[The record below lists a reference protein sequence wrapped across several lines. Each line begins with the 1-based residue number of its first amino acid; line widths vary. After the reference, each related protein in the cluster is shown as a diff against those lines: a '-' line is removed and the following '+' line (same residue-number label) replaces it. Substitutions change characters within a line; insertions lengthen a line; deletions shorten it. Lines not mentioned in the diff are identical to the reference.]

1 MAYLVLY
8 LKHSAQTAKPGRH
21 VAHCGYPPTLLATD
35 AIVTPRR
42 TLQSRSRC
50 GSHESIV
57 RSMCTPRLRLV
68 ERRQFSRRVSPRDE
82 QQCLHGM
89 AQVNTWTAASWHT
102 WAQLASS
109 KRGFGIRCRRSFA
122 RASVRSAA
130 GRTASTS
137 TRQTPVRNVRQN
149 KLSSA
154 NPNPYKSILVRSCK
168 IATHHIGWIIL
179 RQIQGERLQANK
191 STTKRQKR

>member
-8 LKHSAQTAKPGRH
+8 LKHSAQTTKPGRY

-89 AQVNTWTAASWHT
+89 AQVNTWTAYR
-102 WAQLASS
+102 LLVYL
-109 KRGFGIRCRRSFA
+109 G
-122 RASVRSAA
+122 AA
-130 GRTASTS
+130 
-137 TRQTPVRNVRQN
+137 
-149 KLSSA
+149 
-154 NPNPYKSILVRSCK
+154 C
-168 IATHHIGWIIL
+168 
-179 RQIQGERLQANK
+179 
-191 STTKRQKR
+191 